1 MASSLHPTTTT
12 TTSKFSFHHQN
23 MDISDDDDDDYS
35 PTTTRS
41 RKAREFTVKDAPQAV
56 VEWYTIALD
65 KKAALK
71 KSAVKELALG
81 HLLAMGWEFFYIQKK
96 TREELRYK
104 APNGKVYISL
114 RMACKA
120 YIEQK
125 GCVVSHSM
133 TQMNGSQPEKET
145 PSDQDLGNEKQRP
158 RKAAKGTPPRNPPTA
173 DFSVHYNVASKPEKE
188 TPASSFEKPKDKY
201 ELVKSPVLPSEQDV
215 WNEKPQPRKA
225 AKGTSRRNQRTAL
238 SYLVDRELISPG
250 DRVHCNVTRDG
261 RLVTWRGSITNEGFI
276 KCDCC
281 SNLFPISKFE
291 AHTGSTKHRPAAN
304 IFLEDGRSLLDCQKQ
319 LVQNND
325 QIQKETKAT
334 EKKVNHND
342 NADSD
347 THGLDKNDCICSVCH
362 FGGELILCDLCPAA
376 FHGSCL
382 GIKGI
387 PSGNWYCP
395 SCCCKI
401 CGQVT
406 YDFDDQVSSF
416 DTSFVRCVQCE
427 QNVHIGCVKSI
438 QVLEDSNQ
446 TIDRENWFC
455 TRRCEDIHMGLQNLL
470 WKQIPVGDARENL
483 TWTLMKHC
491 PYKVSEHN
499 RKKLNKALGV
509 MHKSFRPVKDP
520 ITKNDLIEDVFLS
533 KRSESKRLNF
543 EGFYTAI
550 LERKNTVV
558 TVATVRVYGDE
569 VAEIPLVATRLKY
582 RRHGMCRRLLN
593 ELEHQLIEMGVKRLT
608 LPAVPEA
615 LNTWTKGFGFTKMTD
630 SDRLDLIKYT
640 FLGFQHTVR
649 CQKDLL
655 EKIKVSNNK
664 KWWPSKKLCLDHE
677 FSDNMCL
684 DDWNSIS
691 ESF

>member
-1 MASSLHPTTTT
+1 MQ
-12 TTSKFSFHHQN
+12 KFSYHQN
-23 MDISDDDDDDYS
+23 MDISDEDDDDYP
-35 PTTTRS
+35 PTITKP
-41 RKAREFTVKDAPQAV
+41 RKAREFIVKDAPQAV
-56 VEWYTIALD
+56 VEWYMISLD
-65 KKAALK
+65 KKAAIK
-71 KSAVKELALG
+71 KSEVKEHALG

-104 APNGKVYISL
+104 APNGRVYISL

-120 YIEQK
+120 YMEEQ
-125 GCVVSHSM
+125 GVVVSDQM
-133 TQMNGSQPEKET
+133 TQMNDSQPEKET
-145 PSDQDLGNEKQRP
+145 PSEQDLGNEKPQP
-158 RKAAKGTPPRNPPTA
+158 RKAAKGTSPRNPPTT
-173 DFSVHYNVASKPEKE
+173 DLSVHYNVASKPEKQTRPSSFE
-188 TPASSFEKPKDKY
+188 ELKSPVLPEKQIPPEKGTPASSFENPKDEY
-201 ELVKSPVLPSEQDV
+201 ELVKSPVLQSEQDLR
-215 WNEKPQPRKA
+215 NKKPQPRKA

-238 SYLVDRELISPG
+238 SYLMDHELISPG

-319 LVQNND
+319 LVQNTD
-325 QIQKETKAT
+325 QTQKETKAT

-347 THGLDKNDCICSVCH
+347 THCPDKNDCICSLCH

-401 CGQVT
+401 CGQVS

-416 DTSFVRCVQCE
+416 DTSFVKCVQCE

-438 QVLEDSNQ
+438 QVLEGSNQ
-446 TIDRENWFC
+446 ITIDRENWFC

-483 TWTLMKHC
+483 TWTLMKYC

-499 RKKLNKALGV
+499 RKKLNEALGV

-543 EGFYTAI
+543 EGFYTVV

-558 TVATVRVYGDE
+558 SVATVRVYGDE

-582 RRHGMCRRLLN
+582 RRHGMCRRLMD
-593 ELEHQLIEMGVKRLT
+593 ELEHQLVEMGVKRLT

-615 LNTWTKGFGFTKMTD
+615 LKTWTKGFGFTQMTD
-630 SDRLDLIKYT
+630 SDRLELIKYI

-655 EKIKVSNNK
+655 EKISVSNHK
-664 KWWPSKKLCLDHE
+664 KWWANKKLKHTWCV
-677 FSDNMCL
+677 
-684 DDWNSIS
+684 
-691 ESF
+691 